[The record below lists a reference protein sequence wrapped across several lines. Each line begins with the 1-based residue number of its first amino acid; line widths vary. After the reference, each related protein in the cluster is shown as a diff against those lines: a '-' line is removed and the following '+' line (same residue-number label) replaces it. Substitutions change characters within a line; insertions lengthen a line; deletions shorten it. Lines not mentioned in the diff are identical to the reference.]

1 VNIDMYDRVQDEER
15 NENIVAAILNNIPS
29 ESEITKIEYE
39 GPFIVLYSRKPT
51 ILLENQEIISK
62 MVNSIKKRIV
72 IRTDTS
78 IRSSEESVNQIIRS
92 SCSNPNGLSEIFF
105 DPALGETTVFVN
117 DFRTL
122 TELNQLQIPL
132 VEKTG
137 WKLIYRRAPKNLKL
151 LKSVNEILHSSSED
165 RMYFYKRV
173 GEKIF
178 RQKLS
183 GSEEASIVCLGGF
196 SEIGRSA
203 MLIVTHESK
212 ILLDFGIKS
221 YEHEDSDLL
230 PRLDIYG
237 VGMNEIDAVIISHAH
252 LDHCG
257 AVPILCKYG
266 YDGPVYC
273 TEPTFPIM
281 ISILRDY
288 VSRSKEPLYSTRDIE
303 TLITHVIPLNYSAV
317 TDISPDVRITFA
329 NSGHMIGSASTHLH
343 IGNGDHNIVYTA
355 DLKFGRQNTVDNAFW
370 NFPRAET
377 LVIESTNGNRDDKF
391 VTREVA
397 EETLVRS
404 INSTIQEGGR
414 LLIPV
419 PILGL
424 SQEICVTLG
433 MLRSINK
440 INPDNIFVDEKIME
454 MFNFYEI
461 YSDYLSRALKQRIS
475 DQTEDPIFINSLV
488 KLEPSI
494 KWERS
499 IILCPSSM
507 LTDGPS
513 VTYLNQIANDCLSK
527 VILLSEQFQSTVG
540 KLLQEGERNITI
552 GGKNLDIKCNID
564 VIPGFSI
571 HSDYNQL
578 LAYINRLKPKLK
590 KVITNHGEG
599 KKCQNLSNSIN
610 KIFKIQSFHPLVG
623 ESIKVL

>member
-1 VNIDMYDRVQDEER
+1 MYDRVQDEGR
-15 NENIVAAILNNIPS
+15 NQNIVATILNNIPS

-51 ILLENQEIISK
+51 VLLENQEIISK

-78 IRSSEESVNQIIRS
+78 IRSSEQAVHQILRS
-92 SCSNPNGLSEIFF
+92 SCSYPNDLSEIFF
-105 DPALGETTVFVN
+105 DSALGEATIFVS

-122 TELNQLQIPL
+122 IELNQLQIQL

-137 WKLIYRRAPKNLKL
+137 WKLLYRRAPKNLKL
-151 LKSVNEILHSSSED
+151 LKSINEILYSSSEQ

-183 GSEEASIVCLGGF
+183 GPEEASIVCLGGF

-203 MLIVTHESK
+203 ILVVTHESK

-221 YEHEDSDLL
+221 YDHEDNDIL

-237 VGMNEIDAVIISHAH
+237 IGMNEIDAVIISHAH

-257 AVPILCKYG
+257 AVPILFKYG

-273 TEPTFPIM
+273 TDPTFPIM
-281 ISILRDY
+281 ISILQDY
-288 VSRSKEPLYSTRDIE
+288 ISRSKEPLYSTRDIE
-303 TLITHVIPLNYSAV
+303 SLITHVIPLNFGAV

-329 NSGHMIGSASTHLH
+329 NSGHMIGSASTHMH
-343 IGNGDHNIVYTA
+343 IGNGDHNIVYTG
-355 DLKFGRQNTVDNAFW
+355 DLKFGRLNTVDNAFW

-391 VTREVA
+391 VTRDVA
-397 EETLVRS
+397 EENLVKS
-404 INSTIQEGGR
+404 INSTIEEGGR

-419 PILGL
+419 PVIGL
-424 SQEICVTLG
+424 SQEVCVTLG
-433 MLRSINK
+433 LLRSMNK
-440 INPDNIFVDEKIME
+440 INPDNIFVDEKILD

-461 YSDYLSRALKQRIS
+461 YSDYLSKILKQRIS
-475 DQTEDPIFINSLV
+475 EQTEDPLFINSLV
-488 KLEPSI
+488 KLEPSV

-507 LTDGPS
+507 LTSGPS
-513 VTYLNQIANDCLSK
+513 VTYLSEIANDPLSK
-527 VILLSEQFQSTVG
+527 VILLSEQFNSTVG

-552 GGKNLDIKCNID
+552 ERKSLEIKCKID
-564 VIPGFSI
+564 VIQGFSI

-610 KIFKIQSFHPLVG
+610 KIFKIQSFHPLVQ

>member
-1 VNIDMYDRVQDEER
+1 MYDRVQDEEQ
-15 NENIVAAILNNIPS
+15 NQNIVAAILNNIPS

-62 MVNSIKKRIV
+62 MVNLIKKRIV

-78 IRSSEESVNQIIRS
+78 IRSSEDSVNQIIRS

-221 YEHEDSDLL
+221 YDGDSDLL

-355 DLKFGRQNTVDNAFW
+355 DLKFGRLNTVDNAFW

-461 YSDYLSRALKQRIS
+461 YSDYLSRPLKQRIS

-488 KLEPSI
+488 KLEPSV

-513 VTYLNQIANDCLSK
+513 VTYLSQIANDCLSK
-527 VILLSEQFQSTVG
+527 VILLSEQFQSTAG

-552 GGKNLDIKCNID
+552 EGKNLDIKCNVD

>member
-1 VNIDMYDRVQDEER
+1 MYDRVQDEER
-15 NENIVAAILNNIPS
+15 NQNIVATILNNIPS
-29 ESEITKIEYE
+29 DSEITKIEYE

-51 ILLENQEIISK
+51 VLLENQEIISK

-72 IRTDTS
+72 IRTDIS
-78 IRSSEESVNQIIRS
+78 IRASEESVNQIIRS
-92 SCSNPNGLSEIFF
+92 SCSYPNSISEIFF
-105 DPALGETTVFVN
+105 DPALGEATVFVD
-117 DFRTL
+117 DFRTQI
-122 TELNQLQIPL
+122 ELSQLEIAL

-137 WKLIYRRAPKNLKL
+137 WKLMCRGAPRNLRL
-151 LKSVNEILHSSSED
+151 VKSVNEILHSLSEE
-165 RMYFYKRV
+165 RMSFYKRV

-221 YEHEDSDLL
+221 YKDEDRDIL

-237 VGMNEIDAVIISHAH
+237 IGMDEIDAVIISHAH

-281 ISILRDY
+281 ISVLQDY
-288 VSRSKEPLYSTRDIE
+288 VSGSKEPLYSTRDIE
-303 TLITHVIPLNYSAV
+303 SLITHVIPLNFGAV

-343 IGNGDHNIVYTA
+343 IGNGDHNIVYTG
-355 DLKFGRQNTVDNAFW
+355 DLKFGRLNTVDNAFW
-370 NFPRAET
+370 NYPRAET

-391 VTREVA
+391 VTRDVA
-397 EETLVRS
+397 EENLAKS
-404 INSTIQEGGR
+404 INSTIQGGGR

-419 PILGL
+419 PVLGQ

-433 MLRSINK
+433 MLRSVK
-440 INPDNIFVDEKIME
+440 MINPENIFVDEKILD
-454 MFNFYEI
+454 MFNFYEM
-461 YSDYLSRALKQRIS
+461 YSDYLSKPLKQRIS
-475 DQTEDPIFINSLV
+475 DQIGDPLFINSLV
-488 KLEPSI
+488 KLEPSV
-494 KWERS
+494 KWEKS

-513 VTYLNQIANDCLSK
+513 VTYLSQIANDPLSK
-527 VILLSEQFQSTVG
+527 VILLSEQFQSTPG
-540 KLLQEGERNITI
+540 RSLQEGERNITI
-552 GGKNLDIKCNID
+552 EGKKLEIKCNIH

-578 LAYINRLKPKLK
+578 LAYVNRLKPKLK

-599 KKCQNLSNSIN
+599 KKCQNLANSIN
-610 KIFKIQSFHPLVG
+610 KIFKIQSFHPLVQ

>member
-1 VNIDMYDRVQDEER
+1 MYDRVQDEER
-15 NENIVAAILNNIPS
+15 NQNIVAAILNNIPS

-62 MVNSIKKRIV
+62 MVNTIKKRIV

-151 LKSVNEILHSSSED
+151 LKSLNEILHNSSED

-212 ILLDFGIKS
+212 ILLDFGIKN
-221 YEHEDSDLL
+221 YENEDSDLL

-237 VGMNEIDAVIISHAH
+237 IGMNEIDSVIISHAH

-303 TLITHVIPLNYSAV
+303 TLITHVIPLNYGAV

-329 NSGHMIGSASTHLH
+329 NSGHMFGSASTHLH
-343 IGNGDHNIVYTA
+343 IGNGDHNIVYTG
-355 DLKFGRQNTVDNAFW
+355 DLKFGRLNTVDNAFW

-397 EETLVRS
+397 EENLVKS

-440 INPDNIFVDEKIME
+440 INPDNIFVDEKIMD

-461 YSDYLSRALKQRIS
+461 YSDYLSKPLKQRIS

-488 KLEPSI
+488 KLEPSV

-513 VTYLNQIANDCLSK
+513 VTYLSQIANDSLSK
-527 VILLSEQFQSTVG
+527 VILLSEQFQSTTG

-552 GGKNLDIKCNID
+552 GGDTLDIKCNVD

-578 LAYINRLKPKLK
+578 LAYVNRLKPKLK

>member
-1 VNIDMYDRVQDEER
+1 MYDRVQDENR
-15 NENIVAAILNNIPS
+15 NQNIVASILNNLPS

-51 ILLENQEIISK
+51 VLLENQEIISK
-62 MVNSIKKRIV
+62 MVNLIKKRIV

-92 SCSNPNGLSEIFF
+92 TCSNPNNIPEICF
-105 DPALGETTVFVN
+105 DPALGEATVFVN

-122 TELNQLQIPL
+122 TELNQLEIGL
-132 VEKTG
+132 IEKTG
-137 WKLIYRRAPKNLKL
+137 WKLMCRRAPKNLGI
-151 LKSVNEILHSSSED
+151 LKSMNEILHSSSEERID
-165 RMYFYKRV
+165 FYKRV

-203 MLIVTHESK
+203 ILIVTHESK
-212 ILLDFGIKS
+212 ILLDFGIKT
-221 YEHEDSDLL
+221 YNNEDTDLL
-230 PRLDIYG
+230 PRLDIFG
-237 VGMNEIDAVIISHAH
+237 IGMNEIDAVVISHAH

-281 ISILRDY
+281 ISILEDY
-288 VSRSKEPLYSTRDIE
+288 VSRSKEPLYSTIDIE
-303 TLITHVIPLNYSAV
+303 NLISHVIPLNYGAV

-343 IGNGDHNIVYTA
+343 IGNGDYNIVYTG
-355 DLKFGRQNTVDNAFW
+355 DLKFGRLNTVDNAFW

-377 LVIESTNGNRDDKF
+377 LIIESTNGNRDDKF
-391 VTREVA
+391 VTRDVA
-397 EETLVRS
+397 EENLAKS
-404 INSTIQEGGR
+404 INSTIQQGGR
-414 LLIPV
+414 VLIPV
-419 PILGL
+419 PVVGL

-433 MLRSINK
+433 MLRSINM
-440 INPDNIFVDEKIME
+440 INPEKIFVDEKILD
-454 MFNFYEI
+454 MFNFYEM
-461 YSDYLSRALKQRIS
+461 YSDYLSKPLKQRINE
-475 DQTEDPIFINSLV
+475 QIEDPLFINNLV
-488 KLEPSI
+488 RLEPSV
-494 KWERS
+494 KWEKS

-513 VTYLNQIANDCLSK
+513 VKYLSQIANDPLSK
-527 VILLSEQFQSTVG
+527 IILLSEQFQSSTG
-540 KLLQEGERNITI
+540 KLLQEGLRNI
-552 GGKNLDIKCNID
+552 NLEGNNVDIKCDVD

-578 LAYINRLKPKLK
+578 LAYVNRLKPKLK

-599 KKCQNLSNSIN
+599 KKCQNLSNSLN
-610 KIFKIQSFHPLVG
+610 RIFKIQSFHPLVQ

>member
-1 VNIDMYDRVQDEER
+1 MYDRVQDENR
-15 NENIVAAILNNIPS
+15 NQNIVASILNNIPS

-51 ILLENQEIISK
+51 VLLENQEIISK
-62 MVNSIKKRIV
+62 MVNLIKKRIV

-92 SCSNPNGLSEIFF
+92 SCSNPNNIPEICF
-105 DPALGETTVFVN
+105 DPALGEATVFVN

-122 TELNQLQIPL
+122 TELNQLEIGL
-132 VEKTG
+132 IEKTG
-137 WKLIYRRAPKNLKL
+137 WKLMCRRAPKNLGI
-151 LKSVNEILHSSSED
+151 LKSMNEILHSSSEERID
-165 RMYFYKRV
+165 FYKRV

-203 MLIVTHESK
+203 ILIVTHESK
-212 ILLDFGIKS
+212 ILLDFGIKT
-221 YEHEDSDLL
+221 YNNEDTDLL
-230 PRLDIYG
+230 PRLDIFG
-237 VGMNEIDAVIISHAH
+237 IGMNEIDAVVISHAH

-281 ISILRDY
+281 ISILQDY

-303 TLITHVIPLNYSAV
+303 NLISHVIPLNYGAV

-343 IGNGDHNIVYTA
+343 IGNGDYNIVYTG
-355 DLKFGRQNTVDNAFW
+355 DLKFGRLNTVDNAFW

-377 LVIESTNGNRDDKF
+377 LIIESTNGNRDDKF
-391 VTREVA
+391 VTRDVA
-397 EETLVRS
+397 EENLAKS
-404 INSTIQEGGR
+404 INSTIQQDGR
-414 LLIPV
+414 VLIPV
-419 PILGL
+419 PVLGL

-433 MLRSINK
+433 MLRSVNM
-440 INPDNIFVDEKIME
+440 INPEKIFVDEKILD
-454 MFNFYEI
+454 MFNFYEM
-461 YSDYLSRALKQRIS
+461 YSDYLSKPLKQRINE
-475 DQTEDPIFINSLV
+475 QIEDPLFINNLV
-488 KLEPSI
+488 KLEPSV
-494 KWERS
+494 KWEKS

-513 VTYLNQIANDCLSK
+513 VKYLSQIANDPLSK
-527 VILLSEQFQSTVG
+527 VILLSEQFQSSTG
-540 KLLQEGERNITI
+540 KLLQEGLRNII
-552 GGKNLDIKCNID
+552 LEGNNVDIKCNVD
-564 VIPGFSI
+564 MIPGFSI

-578 LAYINRLKPKLK
+578 LAYVNRLKPKLK

-599 KKCQNLSNSIN
+599 KKCQNLSNSVN
-610 KIFKIQSFHPLVG
+610 RIFKIQSFHPLVQ

>member
-15 NENIVAAILNNIPS
+15 NQNIVAAILNNIPS

-51 ILLENQEIISK
+51 VLLENQEIISK
-62 MVNSIKKRIV
+62 MVNLIKKRIV

-137 WKLIYRRAPKNLKL
+137 WKLIYRRAPKNLKV
-151 LKSVNEILHSSSED
+151 LKSLNEILHSSSED

-212 ILLDFGIKS
+212 ILLDFGIKN
-221 YEHEDSDLL
+221 YENEDSDLL

-303 TLITHVIPLNYSAV
+303 TLITHVIPLNYGAV

-329 NSGHMIGSASTHLH
+329 NSGHMFGSASTHLH

-355 DLKFGRQNTVDNAFW
+355 DLKFGRLNTVDNAFW

-397 EETLVRS
+397 EENLVKS

-440 INPDNIFVDEKIME
+440 INPDNIFVDEKIMD

-461 YSDYLSRALKQRIS
+461 YSDYLSKPLKQRIS
-475 DQTEDPIFINSLV
+475 DQTEDPIFVNSLV
-488 KLEPSI
+488 KLEPSV

-513 VTYLNQIANDCLSK
+513 VTYLSQIANDSLSK
-527 VILLSEQFQSTVG
+527 VILLSEQFQSTAG

-552 GGKNLDIKCNID
+552 GGDNLDIKCNVH

-578 LAYINRLKPKLK
+578 LAYVNRLKPKLK

>member
-1 VNIDMYDRVQDEER
+1 MYDRVQDENR
-15 NENIVAAILNNIPS
+15 NQNIVASILNNIPS

-51 ILLENQEIISK
+51 VLLENQEIISK
-62 MVNSIKKRIV
+62 MVNLIKKRIV
-72 IRTDTS
+72 IRPDTS

-92 SCSNPNGLSEIFF
+92 SCSNPNNIPEICF
-105 DPALGETTVFVN
+105 DPALGEATVFVN

-122 TELNQLQIPL
+122 TELNQLEIGL
-132 VEKTG
+132 IEKTG
-137 WKLIYRRAPKNLKL
+137 WKLMCRRAPKNLGI
-151 LKSVNEILHSSSED
+151 LKSMNEILHSSSEERID
-165 RMYFYKRV
+165 FYKRV

-203 MLIVTHESK
+203 ILIVTHESK
-212 ILLDFGIKS
+212 ILLDFGIKT
-221 YEHEDSDLL
+221 YNNEDTDLL
-230 PRLDIYG
+230 PRLDIFG
-237 VGMNEIDAVIISHAH
+237 IGMNEIDAVVISHAH

-281 ISILRDY
+281 ISILQDY
-288 VSRSKEPLYSTRDIE
+288 VSRSKEPLYSTIDIE
-303 TLITHVIPLNYSAV
+303 NLISHVIPLNYGAV

-343 IGNGDHNIVYTA
+343 IGNGDYNIVYTG
-355 DLKFGRQNTVDNAFW
+355 DLKFGRLNTVDNAFW

-377 LVIESTNGNRDDKF
+377 LIIESTNGNRDDKF
-391 VTREVA
+391 VTRDLA
-397 EETLVRS
+397 EENLAKS
-404 INSTIQEGGR
+404 INSTIQQGGR
-414 LLIPV
+414 VLIPV
-419 PILGL
+419 PVLGL

-433 MLRSINK
+433 MLRSVNM
-440 INPDNIFVDEKIME
+440 INPEKIFVDEKILD
-454 MFNFYEI
+454 MFNFYEM
-461 YSDYLSRALKQRIS
+461 YSDYLSKPLKQRINE
-475 DQTEDPIFINSLV
+475 QIEDPLFINNLV
-488 KLEPSI
+488 KLEPSV
-494 KWERS
+494 KWEKS

-513 VTYLNQIANDCLSK
+513 VKYLSQIANDPLSK
-527 VILLSEQFQSTVG
+527 VILLSEQFQSSTG
-540 KLLQEGERNITI
+540 KLLQEGLRNII
-552 GGKNLDIKCNID
+552 LEGNNVDIKCNVD

-578 LAYINRLKPKLK
+578 LAYVNRLKPKLK

-599 KKCQNLSNSIN
+599 KKCQNLSNSVN
-610 KIFKIQSFHPLVG
+610 RIFKIQSFHPLVQ

>member
-1 VNIDMYDRVQDEER
+1 MYDRVQDEG
-15 NENIVAAILNNIPS
+15 NQNIVAAILNNIPS

-51 ILLENQEIISK
+51 VLLENQEIISK
-62 MVNSIKKRIV
+62 MVNLIKKRIV

-78 IRSSEESVNQIIRS
+78 IRLSEESVNQIIRS

-137 WKLIYRRAPKNLKL
+137 WKLIYRRAPKNLKV
-151 LKSVNEILHSSSED
+151 LKSLNEILHSSSED

-212 ILLDFGIKS
+212 ILLDFGIKN
-221 YEHEDSDLL
+221 YENEDSDLL

-303 TLITHVIPLNYSAV
+303 TLITHVIPLNYGAV

-329 NSGHMIGSASTHLH
+329 NSGHMFGSASTHLH

-355 DLKFGRQNTVDNAFW
+355 DLKFGRLNTVDNAFW

-397 EETLVRS
+397 EENLVKS

-440 INPDNIFVDEKIME
+440 INPDNIFVDEKIMD

-461 YSDYLSRALKQRIS
+461 YSDYLSKPLKQRIS
-475 DQTEDPIFINSLV
+475 DQTEDPIFVNSLV
-488 KLEPSI
+488 KLEPSV

-513 VTYLNQIANDCLSK
+513 VTYLSQIANDSLSK
-527 VILLSEQFQSTVG
+527 VILLSEQFQSTAG

-552 GGKNLDIKCNID
+552 GGDNLDIKCNVD

-578 LAYINRLKPKLK
+578 LAYVNRLKPKLK

>member
-1 VNIDMYDRVQDEER
+1 MYDRVQDENR
-15 NENIVAAILNNIPS
+15 NQNIVASILNNIPS

-51 ILLENQEIISK
+51 VLLENQEIISK
-62 MVNSIKKRIV
+62 MVNLIKKRIV

-78 IRSSEESVNQIIRS
+78 IRSSEESVNHIIRS
-92 SCSNPNGLSEIFF
+92 SCSKPNNIPEICF
-105 DPALGETTVFVN
+105 DPALGEATVFVN

-122 TELNQLQIPL
+122 TELNQLEIGL
-132 VEKTG
+132 IEKTG
-137 WKLIYRRAPKNLKL
+137 WKLMCRRAPKNLGI
-151 LKSVNEILHSSSED
+151 LKSMNEILHSSSEERID
-165 RMYFYKRV
+165 FYKRV

-203 MLIVTHESK
+203 ILIVTHESK
-212 ILLDFGIKS
+212 ILLDFGIKT
-221 YEHEDSDLL
+221 YNNEDTDLL
-230 PRLDIYG
+230 PRVDIFG
-237 VGMNEIDAVIISHAH
+237 IGMNEIDAVVISHAH

-281 ISILRDY
+281 ISILQDY

-303 TLITHVIPLNYSAV
+303 NLISHVIPLNYGAV

-343 IGNGDHNIVYTA
+343 IGNGDYNIVYTG
-355 DLKFGRQNTVDNAFW
+355 DLKFGRLNTVDNAFW

-377 LVIESTNGNRDDKF
+377 LIIESTNGNRDDKF
-391 VTREVA
+391 VTRDVA
-397 EETLVRS
+397 EENLAKS
-404 INSTIQEGGR
+404 INSTIQQDGR
-414 LLIPV
+414 VLIPV
-419 PILGL
+419 PVLGL

-433 MLRSINK
+433 MLRSINM
-440 INPDNIFVDEKIME
+440 INPEKIFVDEKILD
-454 MFNFYEI
+454 MFNFYEM
-461 YSDYLSRALKQRIS
+461 YSDYLSKPLKQRINE
-475 DQTEDPIFINSLV
+475 QIEDPLFINNLV
-488 KLEPSI
+488 KLEPSV
-494 KWERS
+494 KWEKS

-513 VTYLNQIANDCLSK
+513 VKYLSQIANDPLSK
-527 VILLSEQFQSTVG
+527 VILLSEQFQSSTG
-540 KLLQEGERNITI
+540 KLLQEGLRNII
-552 GGKNLDIKCNID
+552 LEGNNVDIKCNVD
-564 VIPGFSI
+564 MIPGFSI

-578 LAYINRLKPKLK
+578 LAYVNRLKPKLK

-599 KKCQNLSNSIN
+599 KKCQNLSNSLN
-610 KIFKIQSFHPLVG
+610 RIFKIPSFHPLVQ

>member
-1 VNIDMYDRVQDEER
+1 MYDRGQDEER
-15 NENIVAAILNNIPS
+15 NQNIVASILNNIPS
-29 ESEITKIEYE
+29 DSEITKIEYE
-39 GPFIVLYSRKPT
+39 GPFIVLYSKKPT
-51 ILLENQEIISK
+51 VLLENQEIISK

-78 IRSSEESVNQIIRS
+78 IRSSEESVNQIVRS
-92 SCSNPNGLSEIFF
+92 SCSYPNGVSEILF
-105 DPALGETTVFVN
+105 DPALGEATVFIK
-117 DFRTL
+117 DFKTL
-122 TELNQLQIPL
+122 TELSQLEMPL
-132 VEKTG
+132 VAKTG
-137 WKLIYRRAPKNLKL
+137 WKLVCRRAPKD
-151 LKSVNEILHSSSED
+151 LKSLKSINEILHRSSED

-183 GSEEASIVCLGGF
+183 GSEEASIVCLGGY

-203 MLIVTHESK
+203 TLIVTHESK

-221 YEHEDSDLL
+221 HLYEDTGIL

-237 VGMNEIDAVIISHAH
+237 IGMNEIDSVVISHAH

-281 ISILRDY
+281 ISMLKDY

-303 TLITHVIPLNYSAV
+303 SLITHVIPLNFGAV

-343 IGNGDHNIVYTA
+343 IGNGDYNIVYTG
-355 DLKFGRQNTVDNAFW
+355 DLKFGKLNTVDNAFW

-391 VTREVA
+391 VTRELA
-397 EETLVRS
+397 EDTLAKS
-404 INSTIQEGGR
+404 INSTIQDGGR
-414 LLIPV
+414 VLIPLPV
-419 PILGL
+419 IGL

-433 MLRSINK
+433 MLRSVNR
-440 INPDNIFVDEKIME
+440 INPDNIFVDEKILD
-454 MFNFYEI
+454 MFNFYEV
-461 YSDYLSRALKQRIS
+461 YSEYLSKLLKQRIS
-475 DQTEDPIFINSLV
+475 EQSENPLFIESLI
-488 KLEPSI
+488 KLEPSV
-494 KWERS
+494 KLDRS
-499 IILCPSSM
+499 IIICPSSM

-513 VTYLNQIANDCLSK
+513 IKYLSQIANDPLSK
-527 VILLSEQFQSTVG
+527 VILVSEQFQSTGG

-552 GGKNLDIKCNID
+552 EGENLHLKCNID

-599 KKCQNLSNSIN
+599 KKCQNLANSIN
-610 KIFKIQSFHPLVG
+610 KIFKIQTYHPLVE

>member
-1 VNIDMYDRVQDEER
+1 MYDRVQDENR
-15 NENIVAAILNNIPS
+15 NQNIVASILNNIPS

-51 ILLENQEIISK
+51 VLLENQEIISK
-62 MVNSIKKRIV
+62 MVNLIKKRIV

-92 SCSNPNGLSEIFF
+92 SCSNPNNIPEICF
-105 DPALGETTVFVN
+105 DPALGEATVFVN

-122 TELNQLQIPL
+122 TELNQLEIGL
-132 VEKTG
+132 IEKTG
-137 WKLIYRRAPKNLKL
+137 WKLMCRRAPKNLGI
-151 LKSVNEILHSSSED
+151 LKSMNEILHSSSEERID
-165 RMYFYKRV
+165 FYKRV

-203 MLIVTHESK
+203 ILIVTHESK
-212 ILLDFGIKS
+212 ILLDFGIKT
-221 YEHEDSDLL
+221 YNNEDTDLL
-230 PRLDIYG
+230 PRLDIFG
-237 VGMNEIDAVIISHAH
+237 IGMNEIDAVVISHAH

-281 ISILRDY
+281 ISILQDY

-303 TLITHVIPLNYSAV
+303 NLISHVIPLNYGAV

-343 IGNGDHNIVYTA
+343 IGNGDYNIVYTG
-355 DLKFGRQNTVDNAFW
+355 DLKFGRLNTVDNAFW

-377 LVIESTNGNRDDKF
+377 LIIESTNGNRDDKF
-391 VTREVA
+391 VTRDVA
-397 EETLVRS
+397 EENLAKS
-404 INSTIQEGGR
+404 INSTIQQDGR
-414 LLIPV
+414 VLIPV
-419 PILGL
+419 PVLGL

-433 MLRSINK
+433 MLRSVNM
-440 INPDNIFVDEKIME
+440 INPEKIFVDEKILD
-454 MFNFYEI
+454 MFNFYEM
-461 YSDYLSRALKQRIS
+461 YSDYLSKPLKQRINE
-475 DQTEDPIFINSLV
+475 QIEDPLFINNLV
-488 KLEPSI
+488 KLEPSV
-494 KWERS
+494 KWEKS

-507 LTDGPS
+507 LTEGPS
-513 VTYLNQIANDCLSK
+513 VKYLSQIANDPLSK
-527 VILLSEQFQSTVG
+527 VILLSEQFQSSTG
-540 KLLQEGERNITI
+540 KLLQEGLRNII
-552 GGKNLDIKCNID
+552 LEGNNVDIKCNID

-578 LAYINRLKPKLK
+578 LAYVNRLKPKLK

-599 KKCQNLSNSIN
+599 KKCQNLSNSLN
-610 KIFKIQSFHPLVG
+610 RIFKIQSFHPLVQ

>member
-1 VNIDMYDRVQDEER
+1 MYDRVQDENR
-15 NENIVAAILNNIPS
+15 NHNIPS
-29 ESEITKIEYE
+29 ESEITKLEYE

-51 ILLENQEIISK
+51 VLLENQEIISK
-62 MVNSIKKRIV
+62 MVNLIKKRIV

-92 SCSNPNGLSEIFF
+92 SCSNPNNIPEICF
-105 DPALGETTVFVN
+105 DPALGEATVFVN

-122 TELNQLQIPL
+122 TELNQLEIAL
-132 VEKTG
+132 IGKTG
-137 WKLIYRRAPKNLKL
+137 WKLMCRRAPKNLRL
-151 LKSVNEILHSSSED
+151 LKSMNEILHSSSEERID
-165 RMYFYKRV
+165 FYKRV

-183 GSEEASIVCLGGF
+183 GSEEASIVCLGGY

-203 MLIVTHESK
+203 TLIVTHESK
-212 ILLDFGIKS
+212 ILLDFGVKT
-221 YEHEDSDLL
+221 YRNEDTDLL
-230 PRLDIYG
+230 PRLDIFG
-237 VGMNEIDAVIISHAH
+237 VGMNEIDAVVISHAH

-281 ISILRDY
+281 ISILQDY

-303 TLITHVIPLNYSAV
+303 NLISHVIPLNFGAV

-343 IGNGDHNIVYTA
+343 IGNGDYNIVYTG
-355 DLKFGRQNTVDNAFW
+355 DLKFGRLNTVDNAFW

-377 LVIESTNGNRDDKF
+377 LIIESTNGNRDDKF
-391 VTREVA
+391 VSRDVA
-397 EETLVRS
+397 EETLAKS

-419 PILGL
+419 PVLGL

-433 MLRSINK
+433 MLRSVNM
-440 INPDNIFVDEKIME
+440 INPEKIFVDEKILD
-454 MFNFYEI
+454 MFNFYEM
-461 YSDYLSRALKQRIS
+461 YSDYLSKPLKQRMN
-475 DQTEDPIFINSLV
+475 DQITDPLFINSLV
-488 KLEPSI
+488 KLEQSV
-494 KWERS
+494 KWEKS

-513 VTYLNQIANDCLSK
+513 VKYLSQIAKDPLSK
-527 VILLSEQFQSTVG
+527 VILLSEQFQSTTG
-540 KLLQEGERNITI
+540 KLLQEGQRNII
-552 GGKNLDIKCNID
+552 LEGNNVDIKCNVD

-578 LAYINRLKPKLK
+578 LAYVNRLKPKLK
-590 KVITNHGEG
+590 KIITNHGEG
-599 KKCQNLSNSIN
+599 KKCQNLSNSLN
-610 KIFKIQSFHPLVG
+610 RIFKIPSFHPLVQ

>member
-1 VNIDMYDRVQDEER
+1 MYDRVQDEER

-221 YEHEDSDLL
+221 YDEDSDLL

-552 GGKNLDIKCNID
+552 GGKNLDIKCNVD

>member
-1 VNIDMYDRVQDEER
+1 MYDRVQDENR
-15 NENIVAAILNNIPS
+15 NQNIVASILNNIPS

-51 ILLENQEIISK
+51 VLLENQEIISK
-62 MVNSIKKRIV
+62 MVNLIKKRIV
-72 IRTDTS
+72 IRPDTS

-92 SCSNPNGLSEIFF
+92 SCSNPNNIPEICF
-105 DPALGETTVFVN
+105 DPALGEATVFVN

-122 TELNQLQIPL
+122 TELNQLEIGL
-132 VEKTG
+132 IEKTG
-137 WKLIYRRAPKNLKL
+137 WKLMCRRAPKNLGI
-151 LKSVNEILHSSSED
+151 LKSMNEILHSSSEERID
-165 RMYFYKRV
+165 FYKRV

-203 MLIVTHESK
+203 ILIVTHESK
-212 ILLDFGIKS
+212 ILLDFGIKT
-221 YEHEDSDLL
+221 YNNEDTDLL
-230 PRLDIYG
+230 PRLDIFG
-237 VGMNEIDAVIISHAH
+237 IGMNEIDAVVISHAH

-281 ISILRDY
+281 ISILQDY

-303 TLITHVIPLNYSAV
+303 NLISHVIPLNYGAV

-343 IGNGDHNIVYTA
+343 IGNGDYNIVYTG
-355 DLKFGRQNTVDNAFW
+355 DLKFGRLNTVDNAFW

-377 LVIESTNGNRDDKF
+377 LIIESTNGNRDDKF
-391 VTREVA
+391 VTRDVA
-397 EETLVRS
+397 EENLAKS
-404 INSTIQEGGR
+404 INSTIQQDGR
-414 LLIPV
+414 VLIPV
-419 PILGL
+419 PVLGL

-433 MLRSINK
+433 MLRSVNM
-440 INPDNIFVDEKIME
+440 INPEKIFVDEKILD
-454 MFNFYEI
+454 MFNFYEM
-461 YSDYLSRALKQRIS
+461 YSDYLSKPLKQRINE
-475 DQTEDPIFINSLV
+475 QIEDPLFINNLV
-488 KLEPSI
+488 KLEPSV
-494 KWERS
+494 KWEKS

-513 VTYLNQIANDCLSK
+513 VKYLSQIANDPLSK
-527 VILLSEQFQSTVG
+527 VILLSEQFQSSTG
-540 KLLQEGERNITI
+540 KLLQEGLRNII
-552 GGKNLDIKCNID
+552 LEGNNVDIKCNVD

-578 LAYINRLKPKLK
+578 LAYVNRLKPKLK

-599 KKCQNLSNSIN
+599 KKCQNLSNSVN
-610 KIFKIQSFHPLVG
+610 RIFKIQSFHPLVQ

>member
-1 VNIDMYDRVQDEER
+1 MYDRVQDEER
-15 NENIVAAILNNIPS
+15 NQNIVAAILNNIPS

-51 ILLENQEIISK
+51 VLLENQEIISK
-62 MVNSIKKRIV
+62 MVNLIKKRIV

-78 IRSSEESVNQIIRS
+78 IRLSEESVNQIIRS

-137 WKLIYRRAPKNLKL
+137 WKLIYRRAPKNLKV
-151 LKSVNEILHSSSED
+151 LKSLNEILHSSSED

-212 ILLDFGIKS
+212 ILLDFGIKN
-221 YEHEDSDLL
+221 YENEDSDLL

-303 TLITHVIPLNYSAV
+303 TLITHVIPLNYGAV

-329 NSGHMIGSASTHLH
+329 NSGHMFGSASTHLH

-355 DLKFGRQNTVDNAFW
+355 DLKFGRLNTVDNAFW

-397 EETLVRS
+397 EENLVKS

-440 INPDNIFVDEKIME
+440 INPDNIFVDEKIMD

-461 YSDYLSRALKQRIS
+461 YSDYLSKPLKQRIS
-475 DQTEDPIFINSLV
+475 DQTEDPIFVNSLV
-488 KLEPSI
+488 KLEPSV

-513 VTYLNQIANDCLSK
+513 VTYLSQIANDSLSK
-527 VILLSEQFQSTVG
+527 VILLSEQFQSTAG

-552 GGKNLDIKCNID
+552 GGDNLDIKCNVD

-578 LAYINRLKPKLK
+578 LAYVNRLKPKLK

>member
-1 VNIDMYDRVQDEER
+1 MYDRVQDEER
-15 NENIVAAILNNIPS
+15 NQNIVAAILNNIPS
-29 ESEITKIEYE
+29 DSEITKIEYE

-51 ILLENQEIISK
+51 VLLENQEIISK

-92 SCSNPNGLSEIFF
+92 SCSNPNSISDIFF
-105 DPALGETTVFVN
+105 DPALGEATVFVD
-117 DFRTL
+117 DFRTQ
-122 TELNQLQIPL
+122 TELTQLEIAL

-137 WKLIYRRAPKNLKL
+137 WKLMCRRAPRNLRFV
-151 LKSVNEILHSSSED
+151 KSVNEILHSLSEE
-165 RMYFYKRV
+165 RMSFYKRV

-221 YEHEDSDLL
+221 YNNEDKDIL
-230 PRLDIYG
+230 PRLDVYG
-237 VGMNEIDAVIISHAH
+237 IGMNEIDAVIISHAH

-281 ISILRDY
+281 ISVLQDY

-303 TLITHVIPLNYSAV
+303 SLITHVIPLNFGAV

-343 IGNGDHNIVYTA
+343 IGNGDHNIVYTG
-355 DLKFGRQNTVDNAFW
+355 DLKFGRLNTVDNAFW

-391 VTREVA
+391 VTRDVA
-397 EETLVRS
+397 EENLAKN

-419 PILGL
+419 PVLGL

-433 MLRSINK
+433 MLRSVNM
-440 INPDNIFVDEKIME
+440 INPQNIFVDEKILD
-454 MFNFYEI
+454 MFNFYEM
-461 YSDYLSRALKQRIS
+461 YSDYLSKPLKQRIS
-475 DQTEDPIFINSLV
+475 DQIRDPLFINSLV
-488 KLEPSI
+488 KLEPSV
-494 KWERS
+494 KWEKS

-513 VTYLNQIANDCLSK
+513 VTYLSQIANDPLSK
-527 VILLSEQFQSTVG
+527 VLLLSDQFQSTPG
-540 KLLQEGERNITI
+540 RSLQEGERNITI
-552 GGKNLDIKCNID
+552 GDKNLEIKCNIS

-578 LAYINRLKPKLK
+578 LAYVNRLKPKLK

-610 KIFKIQSFHPLVG
+610 KIFKIQSFHPLVQ

>member
-1 VNIDMYDRVQDEER
+1 MYDRVQDENR
-15 NENIVAAILNNIPS
+15 NQNIVASILNNIPS

-51 ILLENQEIISK
+51 VLLENQEIISN
-62 MVNSIKKRIV
+62 MVNLIKKRIV

-78 IRSSEESVNQIIRS
+78 IRSSEESVNHIIRS
-92 SCSNPNGLSEIFF
+92 SCSKPNNIPEICF
-105 DPALGETTVFVN
+105 DPALGEATVFVN

-122 TELNQLQIPL
+122 TELNQLEIGL
-132 VEKTG
+132 IEKTG
-137 WKLIYRRAPKNLKL
+137 WKLMCRRAPKNLGI
-151 LKSVNEILHSSSED
+151 LKSMNEILHSSSEERID
-165 RMYFYKRV
+165 FYKRV

-203 MLIVTHESK
+203 ILIVTHESK
-212 ILLDFGIKS
+212 ILLDFGIKT
-221 YEHEDSDLL
+221 YNNEDTDLL
-230 PRLDIYG
+230 PRVDIFG
-237 VGMNEIDAVIISHAH
+237 IGMNEIDAVVISHAH

-281 ISILRDY
+281 ISILQDY

-303 TLITHVIPLNYSAV
+303 NLISHVIPLNYGAV

-343 IGNGDHNIVYTA
+343 IGNGDYNIVYTG
-355 DLKFGRQNTVDNAFW
+355 DLKFGRLNTVDNAFW

-377 LVIESTNGNRDDKF
+377 LIIESTNGNRDDKF
-391 VTREVA
+391 VTRDVA
-397 EETLVRS
+397 EENLAKS
-404 INSTIQEGGR
+404 INSTIQQDGR
-414 LLIPV
+414 VLIPV
-419 PILGL
+419 PVLGL

-433 MLRSINK
+433 MLRSINM
-440 INPDNIFVDEKIME
+440 INPEKIFVDEKILD
-454 MFNFYEI
+454 MFNFYEM
-461 YSDYLSRALKQRIS
+461 YSDYLSKPLKQRINE
-475 DQTEDPIFINSLV
+475 QIEDPLFINNLV
-488 KLEPSI
+488 KLEPSV
-494 KWERS
+494 KWEKS

-513 VTYLNQIANDCLSK
+513 VKYLSQIANDPLSK
-527 VILLSEQFQSTVG
+527 VILLSEQFQSSTG
-540 KLLQEGERNITI
+540 KLLQEGLRNII
-552 GGKNLDIKCNID
+552 LEGNNVDIKCNVD

-578 LAYINRLKPKLK
+578 LAYVNRLKPKLK

-599 KKCQNLSNSIN
+599 KKCQNLSNSLN
-610 KIFKIQSFHPLVG
+610 RIFKIQSFHPLVQ

>member
-1 VNIDMYDRVQDEER
+1 MYDRVQDEER
-15 NENIVAAILNNIPS
+15 NQNIVAAILNNIPS

-51 ILLENQEIISK
+51 VLLENQEIISK
-62 MVNSIKKRIV
+62 MVNLIKKRIV

-151 LKSVNEILHSSSED
+151 LKSLNEILHNSSED

-212 ILLDFGIKS
+212 ILLDFGIKN
-221 YEHEDSDLL
+221 YENEDSDLL

-237 VGMNEIDAVIISHAH
+237 VGMNEIDSVIISHAH

-303 TLITHVIPLNYSAV
+303 TLITHVIPLNYGAV

-329 NSGHMIGSASTHLH
+329 NSGHMFGSASTHLH
-343 IGNGDHNIVYTA
+343 IGNGDHNIVYTG
-355 DLKFGRQNTVDNAFW
+355 DLKFGRLNTVDNAFW

-397 EETLVRS
+397 EENLVKS

-440 INPDNIFVDEKIME
+440 INPDNIFVDEKIMD

-461 YSDYLSRALKQRIS
+461 YSDYLSKPLKQRIS

-488 KLEPSI
+488 KLEPSV
-494 KWERS
+494 KWDRS

-513 VTYLNQIANDCLSK
+513 VTYLSQIANDSLSK
-527 VILLSEQFQSTVG
+527 VILLSEQFQSTAG

-552 GGKNLDIKCNID
+552 GGDNLEIKCNVD

-578 LAYINRLKPKLK
+578 LAYVNRLKPKLK

>member
-1 VNIDMYDRVQDEER
+1 MYDRVQDEER
-15 NENIVAAILNNIPS
+15 NQNIVAAILNNIPS

-72 IRTDTS
+72 IRADTS
-78 IRSSEESVNQIIRS
+78 IRLSEESVNQIIRS
-92 SCSNPNGLSEIFF
+92 SCSNPNCLSEIFF

-137 WKLIYRRAPKNLKL
+137 WKLIYRHAPKNLKL
-151 LKSVNEILHSSSED
+151 LKSMNEILHCSSEE

-212 ILLDFGIKS
+212 ILLDFGIKN
-221 YEHEDSDLL
+221 YENEDNELL

-288 VSRSKEPLYSTRDIE
+288 VSSSKEPLYSTRDIE
-303 TLITHVIPLNYSAV
+303 TLITHVIPLNYGAV

-355 DLKFGRQNTVDNAFW
+355 DLKFGRLNTVDNAFW

-397 EETLVRS
+397 EETLVKS
-404 INSTIQEGGR
+404 INSTIQGGGR

-440 INPDNIFVDEKIME
+440 INPDNIFVDEKIMQL
-454 MFNFYEI
+454 FNFYEI
-461 YSDYLSRALKQRIS
+461 YSDYLSKPLKQRIS

-488 KLEPSI
+488 KLEPSV

-499 IILCPSSM
+499 ILLCPSSM

-513 VTYLNQIANDCLSK
+513 VTYLSQIANDCLSK
-527 VILLSEQFQSTVG
+527 VILLSEQFQSTAG
-540 KLLQEGERNITI
+540 KLLQQGERNITI
-552 GGKNLDIKCNID
+552 EGKNLDIKCNVD

-578 LAYINRLKPKLK
+578 LAYINRLRPKLK

>member
-1 VNIDMYDRVQDEER
+1 MYDRVQDENR
-15 NENIVAAILNNIPS
+15 NQNIVASILNNIPS

-51 ILLENQEIISK
+51 VLLENQEIISK
-62 MVNSIKKRIV
+62 MVNLIKKRIV
-72 IRTDTS
+72 IRPDTS

-92 SCSNPNGLSEIFF
+92 SCSNPNNIPEICF
-105 DPALGETTVFVN
+105 DPALGEATVFVN

-122 TELNQLQIPL
+122 TELNQLEIGL
-132 VEKTG
+132 IEKTG
-137 WKLIYRRAPKNLKL
+137 WKLMCRRAPKNLGI
-151 LKSVNEILHSSSED
+151 LKSMNEILHSSSEERID
-165 RMYFYKRV
+165 FYKRV

-203 MLIVTHESK
+203 ILIVTHESK
-212 ILLDFGIKS
+212 ILLDFGIKT
-221 YEHEDSDLL
+221 YNNEDTDLL
-230 PRLDIYG
+230 PRLDIFG
-237 VGMNEIDAVIISHAH
+237 IGMNEIDAVVISHAH

-281 ISILRDY
+281 ISILQDY

-303 TLITHVIPLNYSAV
+303 NLISHVIPLNYGAV

-343 IGNGDHNIVYTA
+343 IGNGDYNIVYTG
-355 DLKFGRQNTVDNAFW
+355 DLKFGRLNTVDNAFW

-377 LVIESTNGNRDDKF
+377 LIIESTNGNRDDKF
-391 VTREVA
+391 VTRDVA
-397 EETLVRS
+397 EENLAKS
-404 INSTIQEGGR
+404 INSTIQQGGR
-414 LLIPV
+414 VLIPV
-419 PILGL
+419 PVLGL

-433 MLRSINK
+433 MLRSVNM
-440 INPDNIFVDEKIME
+440 INPEKIFVDEKILD
-454 MFNFYEI
+454 MFNFYEM
-461 YSDYLSRALKQRIS
+461 YSDYLSKPLKQRINE
-475 DQTEDPIFINSLV
+475 QIEDPLFINNLV
-488 KLEPSI
+488 KLEPSV
-494 KWERS
+494 KWEKS

-513 VTYLNQIANDCLSK
+513 VKYLSQIANDPLSK
-527 VILLSEQFQSTVG
+527 VILLSEQFQSSTG
-540 KLLQEGERNITI
+540 KLLQEGLRNII
-552 GGKNLDIKCNID
+552 LEGNNVDIKCNVD

-578 LAYINRLKPKLK
+578 LAYVNRLKPKLK

-599 KKCQNLSNSIN
+599 KKCQNLSNSLN
-610 KIFKIQSFHPLVG
+610 RIFKIQSFHPLVQ

>member
-1 VNIDMYDRVQDEER
+1 MYDRVQDENR
-15 NENIVAAILNNIPS
+15 NQNIVASILNNIPS

-51 ILLENQEIISK
+51 VLLENQEIISK
-62 MVNSIKKRIV
+62 MVNLIKKRIV

-92 SCSNPNGLSEIFF
+92 SCSNPNNIPEIYF
-105 DPALGETTVFVN
+105 DPALGEATVFVN

-122 TELNQLQIPL
+122 TELNQLEIVL
-132 VEKTG
+132 IEKTG
-137 WKLIYRRAPKNLKL
+137 WKLMCRLAPKNLRL
-151 LKSVNEILHSSSED
+151 LKSMNEILHSSSEERID
-165 RMYFYKRV
+165 FYKRV

-203 MLIVTHESK
+203 ILIVTHESK
-212 ILLDFGIKS
+212 ILLDFGIKT
-221 YEHEDSDLL
+221 YKNEVTDLL
-230 PRLDIYG
+230 PRLDIFG
-237 VGMNEIDAVIISHAH
+237 IGMNEIDAVVISHAH

-281 ISILRDY
+281 ISILQDY
-288 VSRSKEPLYSTRDIE
+288 VSRSKDPLYSTRDIE
-303 TLITHVIPLNYSAV
+303 NLISHVIPLNFGAV

-343 IGNGDHNIVYTA
+343 IGNGDYNIVYTG
-355 DLKFGRQNTVDNAFW
+355 DLKFGRLNTVDNAFW

-377 LVIESTNGNRDDKF
+377 LIIESTNGNRDDKF
-391 VTREVA
+391 VTRDVA
-397 EETLVRS
+397 EENLAKS

-419 PILGL
+419 PVLGL

-433 MLRSINK
+433 MLRSVNM
-440 INPDNIFVDEKIME
+440 INPEKIFVDEKILD
-454 MFNFYEI
+454 MFNFYEM
-461 YSDYLSRALKQRIS
+461 YSDYLSKPLKLRIN
-475 DQTEDPIFINSLV
+475 DQIEDPLFINSLV
-488 KLEPSI
+488 KLEPSV
-494 KWERS
+494 KWEKS

-513 VTYLNQIANDCLSK
+513 VKYLSQIANDPLSK
-527 VILLSEQFQSTVG
+527 VILLSEQFQYTTG
-540 KLLQEGERNITI
+540 KLLQEGQRNFILE
-552 GGKNLDIKCNID
+552 GNNVDVKCNVD

-578 LAYINRLKPKLK
+578 LAYVNRLKPKLK

-599 KKCQNLSNSIN
+599 KKCQNLSNSLN
-610 KIFKIQSFHPLVG
+610 RIFKIQSFHPLVQ

>member
-1 VNIDMYDRVQDEER
+1 MYDRVQDENR
-15 NENIVAAILNNIPS
+15 NQNIVASILNNIPS

-51 ILLENQEIISK
+51 VLLENQEIISK
-62 MVNSIKKRIV
+62 MVNLIKKRIV

-78 IRSSEESVNQIIRS
+78 IRSSEESVNHIIRS
-92 SCSNPNGLSEIFF
+92 SCSKPNNIPEICF
-105 DPALGETTVFVN
+105 DPALGEATVFVN

-122 TELNQLQIPL
+122 TELNQLEIGL
-132 VEKTG
+132 IEKTG
-137 WKLIYRRAPKNLKL
+137 WKLMCRRAPKNLGI
-151 LKSVNEILHSSSED
+151 LKSMNEILHSSSEERID
-165 RMYFYKRV
+165 FYKRV

-203 MLIVTHESK
+203 ILIVTHESK
-212 ILLDFGIKS
+212 ILLDFGIKT
-221 YEHEDSDLL
+221 YNNEDTDLL
-230 PRLDIYG
+230 PRVDIFG
-237 VGMNEIDAVIISHAH
+237 IGMNEIDAVVISHAH

-281 ISILRDY
+281 ISILQDY

-303 TLITHVIPLNYSAV
+303 NLISHVIPLNYGAV

-343 IGNGDHNIVYTA
+343 IGNGDYNIVYTG
-355 DLKFGRQNTVDNAFW
+355 DLKFGRLNTVDNAFW

-377 LVIESTNGNRDDKF
+377 LIIESTNGNRDDKF
-391 VTREVA
+391 VTRDVA
-397 EETLVRS
+397 EENLAKS
-404 INSTIQEGGR
+404 INSTIQQGGR
-414 LLIPV
+414 VLIPV
-419 PILGL
+419 PVLGL

-433 MLRSINK
+433 MLRSINM
-440 INPDNIFVDEKIME
+440 INPEKIFVDEKILD
-454 MFNFYEI
+454 MFNFYEM
-461 YSDYLSRALKQRIS
+461 YSDYLSKPLKQRINE
-475 DQTEDPIFINSLV
+475 QIEDPLFINNLV
-488 KLEPSI
+488 KLEPSV
-494 KWERS
+494 KWEKS

-513 VTYLNQIANDCLSK
+513 VKYLSQIANDPLSK
-527 VILLSEQFQSTVG
+527 VILLSEQFQSSTG
-540 KLLQEGERNITI
+540 KLLQEGLRNII
-552 GGKNLDIKCNID
+552 LEGNNVDIKCNVD
-564 VIPGFSI
+564 MIPGFSI

-578 LAYINRLKPKLK
+578 LAYVNRLKPKLK

-599 KKCQNLSNSIN
+599 KKCQNLSNSLN
-610 KIFKIQSFHPLVG
+610 RIFKIQSFHPLVQ

>member
-1 VNIDMYDRVQDEER
+1 MYDRVQDENR
-15 NENIVAAILNNIPS
+15 NQNIVASILNNIPS

-51 ILLENQEIISK
+51 VLLENQEIISK
-62 MVNSIKKRIV
+62 MVNLIKKRIV

-78 IRSSEESVNQIIRS
+78 IRSSEDSVNQIIRS
-92 SCSNPNGLSEIFF
+92 SCSNPNDIPEIFF
-105 DPALGETTVFVN
+105 DPALGEATIFVN

-122 TELNQLQIPL
+122 TELNQLELALI
-132 VEKTG
+132 EKTG
-137 WKLIYRRAPKNLKL
+137 WKLICRRAPKNLRL
-151 LKSVNEILHSSSED
+151 LKSMNEILHSSSEERID
-165 RMYFYKRV
+165 FYKRV

-203 MLIVTHESK
+203 ILIVTHESK
-212 ILLDFGIKS
+212 ILLDFGIKT
-221 YEHEDSDLL
+221 YKNEDTDLL
-230 PRLDIYG
+230 PRLDIFG
-237 VGMNEIDAVIISHAH
+237 IGMNEIDAVVISHAH

-281 ISILRDY
+281 ISILQDY
-288 VSRSKEPLYSTRDIE
+288 VSRSKDPLYSTRDIE
-303 TLITHVIPLNYSAV
+303 NLISHVIPLNFGAV

-343 IGNGDHNIVYTA
+343 IGNGDHNIVYTG
-355 DLKFGRQNTVDNAFW
+355 DLKFGRLNTVDNAFW

-391 VTREVA
+391 VTRDVA
-397 EETLVRS
+397 EENLAKS
-404 INSTIQEGGR
+404 INSTIQEGGK

-419 PILGL
+419 PVLGL

-433 MLRSINK
+433 MLRSVNM
-440 INPDNIFVDEKIME
+440 INPENIFVDEKILD
-454 MFNFYEI
+454 MFNFYEM
-461 YSDYLSRALKQRIS
+461 YSDYLSKPLKQRRS
-475 DQTEDPIFINSLV
+475 DQIKDPLFINSLV
-488 KLEPSI
+488 KLEPSV
-494 KWERS
+494 KWEKS

-513 VTYLNQIANDCLSK
+513 VTYLSQISNDPLSK
-527 VILLSEQFQSTVG
+527 VILLSDQFQSTPG
-540 KLLQEGERNITI
+540 RSLQEGKRNITI
-552 GGKNLDIKCNID
+552 GDKNMEIKCNIS

-578 LAYINRLKPKLK
+578 LAYVNRLKPKLK

-610 KIFKIQSFHPLVG
+610 KIFKIQSFHPLVQ

>member
-1 VNIDMYDRVQDEER
+1 MYHRARDEER
-15 NENIVAAILNNIPS
+15 NQNIVAAILNNIPS

-78 IRSSEESVNQIIRS
+78 IRSPEQSVHQIIRS
-92 SCSNPNGLSEIFF
+92 SCSYPDGLSEIFF
-105 DPALGETTVFVN
+105 DPALGEATIFVN
-117 DFRTL
+117 NFKTL
-122 TELNQLQIPL
+122 TELIQHEIPL

-137 WKLIYRRAPKNLKL
+137 WKLVYKRAPKNLKL
-151 LKSVNEILHSSSED
+151 LKSINEILHSSSEE

-203 MLIVTHESK
+203 ILIVTHESK

-221 YEHEDSDLL
+221 YQHEDNDIL

-237 VGMNEIDAVIISHAH
+237 IGMNEIDAVIISHAH

-257 AVPILCKYG
+257 AVPILFKYG

-281 ISILRDY
+281 ISILQDY
-288 VSRSKEPLYSTRDIE
+288 ISRSKERLYSTKDIE
-303 TLITHVIPLNYSAV
+303 SLITHVIPLNFGAV

-343 IGNGDHNIVYTA
+343 IGNGDHNIVYTG
-355 DLKFGRQNTVDNAFW
+355 DLKFGKLNTVDNAFW

-377 LVIESTNGNRDDKF
+377 LIIESTNGNRDDKF
-391 VTREVA
+391 VTRDVA
-397 EETLVRS
+397 EENLVKS

-414 LLIPV
+414 ILIPV
-419 PILGL
+419 PVLGL
-424 SQEICVTLG
+424 SQELGVTLG
-433 MLRSINK
+433 MLKGMNK
-440 INPDNIFVDEKIME
+440 INPDNIFVDEKIFD

-461 YSDYLSRALKQRIS
+461 YSDYLSKYLKQRIS
-475 DQTEDPIFINSLV
+475 EQTEDPLFINSLV
-488 KLEPSI
+488 KLEPAI

-507 LTDGPS
+507 LTNGPS
-513 VTYLNQIANDCLSK
+513 VTFLSQIADDSLSK

-552 GGKNLDIKCNID
+552 EGKNIEIKCKID

-571 HSDYNQL
+571 HSDHNQL

-610 KIFKIQSFHPLVG
+610 KIFKIQSFHPLVQ

>member
-1 VNIDMYDRVQDEER
+1 MYDRVQDENR
-15 NENIVAAILNNIPS
+15 NQNIVASILNNIPS

-51 ILLENQEIISK
+51 VLLENQEIISK
-62 MVNSIKKRIV
+62 MVNLIKKRIV

-92 SCSNPNGLSEIFF
+92 SCSNPNNIPEICF
-105 DPALGETTVFVN
+105 DPALGEATVFVN

-122 TELNQLQIPL
+122 TELNQLEIGL
-132 VEKTG
+132 IEKTG
-137 WKLIYRRAPKNLKL
+137 WKLMCRRAPKNLRV
-151 LKSVNEILHSSSED
+151 LKSMNKILHSSSEERID
-165 RMYFYKRV
+165 FYKRV

-203 MLIVTHESK
+203 ILIVTHESK
-212 ILLDFGIKS
+212 ILLDFGIKT
-221 YEHEDSDLL
+221 YNNEDTDLL
-230 PRLDIYG
+230 PRLDIFG
-237 VGMNEIDAVIISHAH
+237 IGMNEIDAVVISHAH

-281 ISILRDY
+281 ISILQDY
-288 VSRSKEPLYSTRDIE
+288 VSRSKEPLYSTIDIE
-303 TLITHVIPLNYSAV
+303 NLISHVIPLNYGAV

-343 IGNGDHNIVYTA
+343 IGNGDYNIVYTG
-355 DLKFGRQNTVDNAFW
+355 DLKFGRLNTVDNAFW

-377 LVIESTNGNRDDKF
+377 LIIESTNGNRDDKF
-391 VTREVA
+391 VTRDLA
-397 EETLVRS
+397 EENLAKS
-404 INSTIQEGGR
+404 INSTIQQGGR
-414 LLIPV
+414 VLIPV
-419 PILGL
+419 PVLGL

-433 MLRSINK
+433 MLRSVNM
-440 INPDNIFVDEKIME
+440 INPEKIFVDEKILD
-454 MFNFYEI
+454 MFNFYEM
-461 YSDYLSRALKQRIS
+461 YSDYLSKPLKQRINE
-475 DQTEDPIFINSLV
+475 QIEDPFFINNLV
-488 KLEPSI
+488 RLEPSV
-494 KWERS
+494 KWEKS

-513 VTYLNQIANDCLSK
+513 VKYLSQIANDPLSK
-527 VILLSEQFQSTVG
+527 VILLSEQFQSSTG
-540 KLLQEGERNITI
+540 KLLQEGLRNI
-552 GGKNLDIKCNID
+552 NLEGNNVDIKCDVD

-578 LAYINRLKPKLK
+578 LAYVNRLKPKLK

-599 KKCQNLSNSIN
+599 KKCQNLSNSLN
-610 KIFKIQSFHPLVG
+610 RIFKIQSFHPLVQ

>member
-1 VNIDMYDRVQDEER
+1 MYDRVQDENR
-15 NENIVAAILNNIPS
+15 NKNIVAAILNNIPS

-51 ILLENQEIISK
+51 VLLENQEIISK

-78 IRSSEESVNQIIRS
+78 IRSSEESVNQTIRS
-92 SCSNPNGLSEIFF
+92 SCSDPSNIPEICF
-105 DPALGETTVFVN
+105 DPALGEATVYVS

-122 TELNQLQIPL
+122 TELNQIETVL

-137 WKLIYRRAPKNLKL
+137 WKLICRRAPKNLRL
-151 LKSVNEILHSSSED
+151 LKSMNDILHGSSED
-165 RMYFYKRV
+165 RINFYKRV

-178 RQKLS
+178 RQKLL

-203 MLIVTHESK
+203 ILVVTHESK
-212 ILLDFGIKS
+212 IILDFGIKT
-221 YEHEDSDLL
+221 YKDQDTDLL

-237 VGMNEIDAVIISHAH
+237 IGMNEIDAVIISHAH

-273 TEPTFPIM
+273 TEQTFPIM
-281 ISILRDY
+281 ISILQDY
-288 VSRSKEPLYSTRDIE
+288 VSRSKQPLYSTRDIE
-303 TLITHVIPLNYSAV
+303 NLISHVIPLNFGAV

-329 NSGHMIGSASTHLH
+329 NSGHIIGSASTHLH
-343 IGNGDHNIVYTA
+343 IGNGDYNIVYTG
-355 DLKFGRQNTVDNAFW
+355 DLKFGRLNTVDNAFW

-377 LVIESTNGNRDDKF
+377 LIIESTNGNRDDKF
-391 VTREVA
+391 VTRDVA
-397 EETLVRS
+397 EENLAKS

-419 PILGL
+419 PVLGL

-433 MLRSINK
+433 MLRSVNM
-440 INPDNIFVDEKIME
+440 INPDTIFVDEKILD
-454 MFNFYEI
+454 MFNFYEM
-461 YSDYLSRALKQRIS
+461 YSDYLSKPLKQRIS
-475 DQTEDPIFINSLV
+475 DQTKDPLFINSLV
-488 KLEPSI
+488 KLESSVNWA
-494 KWERS
+494 KS

-513 VTYLNQIANDCLSK
+513 VKYLSQIAEDPLSK
-527 VILLSEQFQSTVG
+527 VILLSEQFQSTTG
-540 KLLQEGERNITI
+540 KLLQDGQRNII
-552 GGKNLDIKCNID
+552 LEGNNVDIKCNID

-578 LAYINRLKPKLK
+578 LAYVNRLKPKLK

-610 KIFKIQSFHPLVG
+610 RIFKIQSFHPLVQ

>member
-1 VNIDMYDRVQDEER
+1 VNIDMYDRVQDEEQ
-15 NENIVAAILNNIPS
+15 NQNIVAAILNNIPS

-62 MVNSIKKRIV
+62 MVNLIKKRIV

-78 IRSSEESVNQIIRS
+78 IRSSEDSVNQIIRS

-221 YEHEDSDLL
+221 YDGDSDLL

-355 DLKFGRQNTVDNAFW
+355 DLKFGRLNTVDNAFW

-433 MLRSINK
+433 MLRSVNK

-461 YSDYLSRALKQRIS
+461 YSDYLSRPLKQRIS

-488 KLEPSI
+488 KLEPSV

-527 VILLSEQFQSTVG
+527 VILLSEQFQSTAG

-552 GGKNLDIKCNID
+552 GGKNLDIKCNVD

>member
-15 NENIVAAILNNIPS
+15 NQNIVAAILNNIPS

-62 MVNSIKKRIV
+62 MVNAIKKRIV

-78 IRSSEESVNQIIRS
+78 IRSSEKSVNQIIRS

-151 LKSVNEILHSSSED
+151 LKSVNEILHSASED

-257 AVPILCKYG
+257 SVPILCKYG
-266 YDGPVYC
+266 YDGPIYC

-281 ISILRDY
+281 I
-288 VSRSKEPLYSTRDIE
+288 
-303 TLITHVIPLNYSAV
+303 
-317 TDISPDVRITFA
+317 
-329 NSGHMIGSASTHLH
+329 
-343 IGNGDHNIVYTA
+343 
-355 DLKFGRQNTVDNAFW
+355 
-370 NFPRAET
+370 
-377 LVIESTNGNRDDKF
+377 
-391 VTREVA
+391 
-397 EETLVRS
+397 
-404 INSTIQEGGR
+404 
-414 LLIPV
+414 
-419 PILGL
+419 
-424 SQEICVTLG
+424 
-433 MLRSINK
+433 
-440 INPDNIFVDEKIME
+440 
-454 MFNFYEI
+454 
-461 YSDYLSRALKQRIS
+461 
-475 DQTEDPIFINSLV
+475 
-488 KLEPSI
+488 
-494 KWERS
+494 
-499 IILCPSSM
+499 
-507 LTDGPS
+507 
-513 VTYLNQIANDCLSK
+513 
-527 VILLSEQFQSTVG
+527 
-540 KLLQEGERNITI
+540 
-552 GGKNLDIKCNID
+552 
-564 VIPGFSI
+564 
-571 HSDYNQL
+571 
-578 LAYINRLKPKLK
+578 
-590 KVITNHGEG
+590 
-599 KKCQNLSNSIN
+599 
-610 KIFKIQSFHPLVG
+610 
-623 ESIKVL
+623 

>member
-1 VNIDMYDRVQDEER
+1 MYDRVQDENR
-15 NENIVAAILNNIPS
+15 NQNIVAAILNNIPS

-51 ILLENQEIISK
+51 VLLENQEIISK

-78 IRSSEESVNQIIRS
+78 IRSSEESVNQTIRS
-92 SCSNPNGLSEIFF
+92 SCSNPSNIPEICF
-105 DPALGETTVFVN
+105 DPALGEATVFVS

-122 TELNQLQIPL
+122 AELNQLETLL

-137 WKLIYRRAPKNLKL
+137 WKLMCRRAPKNLRL
-151 LKSVNEILHSSSED
+151 LKSINEILHSSSED
-165 RMYFYKRV
+165 RINFYKRV

-203 MLIVTHESK
+203 VLVVTHESK
-212 ILLDFGIKS
+212 IILDFGIKT
-221 YEHEDSDLL
+221 YKDQDADLL

-237 VGMNEIDAVIISHAH
+237 IGMNEIDAVIISHAH

-281 ISILRDY
+281 ISVLQDY

-303 TLITHVIPLNYSAV
+303 NLISHVIPLNFGAV

-343 IGNGDHNIVYTA
+343 IGNGDYNIVYTG
-355 DLKFGRQNTVDNAFW
+355 DLKFGRLNTVDNAFW

-377 LVIESTNGNRDDKF
+377 LIIESTNGNRDDKF
-391 VTREVA
+391 VTRDVA
-397 EETLVRS
+397 EENLAKS

-419 PILGL
+419 PVLGL

-433 MLRSINK
+433 MLRSVK
-440 INPDNIFVDEKIME
+440 MINPDKIFVDDKILD
-454 MFNFYEI
+454 MFNFYEMH
-461 YSDYLSRALKQRIS
+461 SDYLSKPLKQRIS
-475 DQTEDPIFINSLV
+475 DQIEDPLFINSLV
-488 KLEPSI
+488 KLEPSVNWD
-494 KWERS
+494 KS

-507 LTDGPS
+507 ITDGPS
-513 VTYLNQIANDCLSK
+513 VKYLSQIADDPLSK
-527 VILLSEQFQSTVG
+527 VILLSEQFQSTTG
-540 KLLQEGERNITI
+540 KLLQEGQRNIFLE
-552 GGKNLDIKCNID
+552 GNNVDIKCNID

-578 LAYINRLKPKLK
+578 LAYVNRLKPKLK

-610 KIFKIQSFHPLVG
+610 RIFKIQSFHPLVQ

>member
-1 VNIDMYDRVQDEER
+1 MFERGQDEER
-15 NENIVAAILNNIPS
+15 NQNIVASILNNIPS
-29 ESEITKIEYE
+29 NSEITKIEYE
-39 GPFIVLYSRKPT
+39 GPFIVLYSKKPT
-51 ILLENQEIISK
+51 VLLENQEIISK

-78 IRSSEESVNQIIRS
+78 IRSSEESVNQIVRS
-92 SCSNPNGLSEIFF
+92 SCSSPNEVSEILF
-105 DPALGETTVFVN
+105 DPALGEATVFIK
-117 DFRTL
+117 DFKTL
-122 TELNQLQIPL
+122 AELSQLEMPL

-137 WKLIYRRAPKNLKL
+137 WKLGWRRAPKDMKS
-151 LKSVNEILHSSSED
+151 LKSINEILHRSSED

-203 MLIVTHESK
+203 TLIVTHESK
-212 ILLDFGIKS
+212 ILLDFGIKNHF
-221 YEHEDSDLL
+221 YEDTDIL

-237 VGMNEIDAVIISHAH
+237 VGMNEIDSVVISHAH

-281 ISILRDY
+281 ISTLKDY
-288 VSRSKEPLYSTRDIE
+288 VMRSKEPLYSTRDIE
-303 TLITHVIPLNYSAV
+303 SLITHVIPLNYGAV

-343 IGNGDHNIVYTA
+343 IGNGDYNIVYTG
-355 DLKFGRQNTVDNAFW
+355 DLKFGKLNTVENAFW

-391 VTREVA
+391 VTRELA
-397 EETLVRS
+397 EDTLAKS
-404 INSTIQEGGR
+404 INSTIQDGGR
-414 LLIPV
+414 VLIPLPV
-419 PILGL
+419 VGL

-433 MLRSINK
+433 MLRSVNR
-440 INPDNIFVDEKIME
+440 INPDNIFVDEKILD
-454 MFNFYEI
+454 MFNFYEV
-461 YSDYLSRALKQRIS
+461 YSEYLSKFLKQRIS
-475 DQTEDPIFINSLV
+475 EHSEDPLFIDSLI
-488 KLEPSI
+488 KLEPSV
-494 KWERS
+494 KWDRS
-499 IILCPSSM
+499 IIICPSSM

-513 VTYLNQIANDCLSK
+513 IKYLSQLADDPLGK

-552 GGKNLDIKCNID
+552 EGENLHLRCNID

-610 KIFKIQSFHPLVG
+610 KIFKIQTYHPLVE

>member
-1 VNIDMYDRVQDEER
+1 MYDRVQDEER

-165 RMYFYKRV
+165 RIYFYKRV

-221 YEHEDSDLL
+221 YDGDSDLL

-281 ISILRDY
+281 ISILQDY

-355 DLKFGRQNTVDNAFW
+355 DLKFGRLNTVDNAFW

-461 YSDYLSRALKQRIS
+461 YSDYLSRPLKQRIS
-475 DQTEDPIFINSLV
+475 DQTEDPIFINSLL
-488 KLEPSI
+488 KLEPSV

-527 VILLSEQFQSTVG
+527 VILLSEQFHSTAG

-552 GGKNLDIKCNID
+552 GGKNLDIKCNVD
-564 VIPGFSI
+564 VIQGFSI

>member
-1 VNIDMYDRVQDEER
+1 MYDRVQDEEQ
-15 NENIVAAILNNIPS
+15 NQNIVAAILNNIPS

-62 MVNSIKKRIV
+62 MVNLIKKRIV

-78 IRSSEESVNQIIRS
+78 IRSSEDSVNQIIRS

-221 YEHEDSDLL
+221 YDGDSDLL

-355 DLKFGRQNTVDNAFW
+355 DLKFGRLNTVDNAFW

-433 MLRSINK
+433 MLRSVNK

-461 YSDYLSRALKQRIS
+461 YSDYLSRPLKQRIS

-488 KLEPSI
+488 KLEPSV

-527 VILLSEQFQSTVG
+527 VILLSEQFQSTAG

-552 GGKNLDIKCNID
+552 GGKNLDIKCNVD

>member
-1 VNIDMYDRVQDEER
+1 MYDRVQDEDR
-15 NENIVAAILNNIPS
+15 NQNIVAAILNNLPS

-51 ILLENQEIISK
+51 TLLENQEIISK
-62 MVNSIKKRIV
+62 MVNTIKKRIV

-78 IRSSEESVNQIIRS
+78 IRSSEDSVKQIIRS
-92 SCSNPNGLSEIFF
+92 STSYPNTISEIFF
-105 DPALGETTVFVN
+105 DPALGEATIFVK

-122 TELNQLQIPL
+122 TELSQLEIAL

-137 WKLIYRRAPKNLKL
+137 WKLIYRYVPSDLKPIRFM
-151 LKSVNEILHSSSED
+151 NQILHNSSEE

-178 RQKLS
+178 RQKLT

-212 ILLDFGIKS
+212 IILDFGIKS
-221 YEHEDSDLL
+221 YHHEDNDIL

-237 VGMNEIDAVIISHAH
+237 IGMNEIDAIIISHAH

-281 ISILRDY
+281 ISILQDY
-288 VSRSKEPLYSTRDIE
+288 ASKTKEALYSSRDIE
-303 TLITHVIPLNYSAV
+303 RLITQVIPLNFGAV

-329 NSGHMIGSASTHLH
+329 NSGHMIGSASTHMH
-343 IGNGDHNIVYTA
+343 IGNGDYNILYTG
-355 DLKFGRQNTVDNAFW
+355 DLKFGRLNTVDNAFW

-377 LVIESTNGNRDDKF
+377 LVIESTNGNRDDRF

-397 EETLVRS
+397 EENLVKS
-404 INSTIQEGGR
+404 INSTIQDGGR
-414 LLIPV
+414 ILIPIPV
-419 PILGL
+419 LGL

-440 INPDNIFVDEKIME
+440 INPENIFVDQKILDI
-454 MFNFYEI
+454 FFFYEM
-461 YSDYLSRALKQRIS
+461 YSEYLSKILKQRIS
-475 DQTEDPIFINSLV
+475 ERTEDPLYINSLV
-488 KLEPSI
+488 SLEPSVN
-494 KWERS
+494 WNGS

-513 VTYLNQIANDCLSK
+513 ITYLNQIASDPLSK
-527 VILLSEQFQSTVG
+527 VILLSEQFQSTPG
-540 KLLQEGERNITI
+540 RLLQEGQRNITI
-552 GGKNLDIKCNID
+552 GSNNLEVKCNID
-564 VIPGFSI
+564 VIPGFSM

-578 LAYINRLKPKLK
+578 LAYVNRLKPKLK

-610 KIFKIQSFHPLVG
+610 KIFKIQSFHPLVQ